1 MSDSHHVEEPSQ
13 DDLYWKPI
21 RSYVA
26 HDSLG
31 LPVLLVSPE
40 LSLREIFDLPSD
52 IVDAVKKGFA
62 HMKPSV

>member
-13 DDLYWKPI
+13 DDLYSKPI
-21 RSYVA
+21 QSYVIR
-26 HDSLG
+26 DSQ
-31 LPVLLVSPE
+31 PVLLVSPE